1 MIGSFHA
8 DDVLKTVLSLYMTNV
23 LQSQPNGG
31 TPGQV
36 IPLPTHEEVLIC
48 SEYTTEEEVTL
59 LWKRSV
65 HDQNYFRIFCLAHAE
80 RLSYQVSERALRAL
94 MDITQGKSGMHILTL
109 TYNNGHVLVVSMCFV
124 FTSSSYYIYL
134 VC

>member
-1 MIGSFHA
+1 MIICLFHA
-8 DDVLKTVLSLYMTNV
+8 DDVLKTVLSLYMTTV
-23 LQSQPNGG
+23 TQAQLNGS
-31 TPGQV
+31 TPDHV

-65 HDQNYFRIFCLAHAE
+65 DDQNYFRIFCLAHAE

-94 MDITQGKSGMHILTL
+94 MDIIQGKSGMHLHTL
-109 TYNNGHVLVVSMCFV
+109 
-124 FTSSSYYIYL
+124 
-134 VC
+134 